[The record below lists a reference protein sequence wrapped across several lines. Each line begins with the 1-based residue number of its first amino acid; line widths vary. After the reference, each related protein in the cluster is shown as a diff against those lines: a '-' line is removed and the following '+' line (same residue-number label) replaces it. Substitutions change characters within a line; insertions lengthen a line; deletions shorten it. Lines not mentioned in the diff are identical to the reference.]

1 MQAEVPATEV
11 RRGGIENSPQEPD
24 PRQKSKLVGA
34 VAAVTLVGV
43 IVIGAGSIDR
53 STAASAPRSHARSP
67 EASCLSYH
75 QMKPGRL
82 SPEARPQLDRS
93 GRKRFGKASIYAPMF
108 AGRKMADGT
117 RMRPTSNNAASRT
130 LPLGTTAKVTNLE
143 TGKTAVVTIND
154 RGPYVAG
161 RIVDLSPATAR
172 NIGLDRRTGV
182 TRVEVAPMV
191 IPMPNGN
198 VKLGDGF
205 LETSYRI
212 EDDQRKGISKRQ
224 LVDRRSNESR

>member
-1 MQAEVPATEV
+1 MQAEVPANEA
-11 RRGGIENSPQEPD
+11 RRGKIESSPQESEL
-24 PRQKSKLVGA
+24 RQGSKRVGA

-43 IVIGAGSIDR
+43 IGVGAAMDSAA
-53 STAASAPRSHARSP
+53 TAPAPPSHARSP
-67 EASCLSYH
+67 EASRLSRH
-75 QMKPGRL
+75 QTKPGRL
-82 SPEARPQLDRS
+82 SPEARPQLDRT

-130 LPLGTTAKVTNLE
+130 LPLGTTARVTNLE
-143 TGKTAVVTIND
+143 TGKTAVVTIHD

-172 NIGLDRRTGV
+172 DTGLDRRTGV
-182 TRVEVAPMV
+182 TRVEVAPVV

-198 VKLGDGF
+198 IKLGDGF
-205 LETSYRI
+205 PETSHRV
-212 EDDQRKGISKRQ
+212 EGDKQRGILKRQ
-224 LVDRRSNESR
+224 AADR